1 MNEWKNEF
9 MNNKIMYKNLLHVF
23 PILTTKSAIS
33 DTSKQIPKHVE
44 NND

>member
-1 MNEWKNEF
+1 MNEEMHKHD
-9 MNNKIMYKNLLHVF
+9 KIMHKHLLHVF

-33 DTSKQIPKHVE
+33 DTSKQMPKHVE